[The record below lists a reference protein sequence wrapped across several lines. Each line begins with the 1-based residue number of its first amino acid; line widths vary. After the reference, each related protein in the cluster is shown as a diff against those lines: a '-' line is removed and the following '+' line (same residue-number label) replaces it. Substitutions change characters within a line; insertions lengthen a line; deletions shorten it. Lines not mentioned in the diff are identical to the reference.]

1 MVRRGFVAAAFAAVV
16 LVPAAAASS
25 ASQVQ
30 LALVPLPKSTLGP
43 AGHSLPLARDSGVVS
58 NAEAASEATASV
70 TAAQLTR
77 LGRVSGYLLDYG
89 NPFGGAAGV
98 TEIQT
103 AIERYRNAADARKGL
118 DFWRRDEL
126 NSSSLKK
133 LGIDFSVKA
142 LRPSGIPGPH
152 WVYAGTATIKGLKPI
167 HGVDAE
173 FEQGQYLLDVS
184 VSAGSTSAAAQL
196 VPTVAR
202 RLYQRMRL
210 ALAGRLH
217 ASPVKLPRPLQPGPP
232 AHGPKPAGLVLTT
245 ADLGSRATVV
255 RNTYSKPKDALDQ
268 NALSVYDLTMTSSG
282 TFPFLSQEVLVGG
295 TQTEVRYFAAIAVSA
310 LAAGFGGKAH
320 VTPVSL
326 SGVGDNARGELV
338 KVAVNGR
345 TAYEAVVV
353 LSRGSYLDFLVGA
366 SSSPFTAAEVRNLA
380 QLAAKRLDAGF

>member
-1 MVRRGFVAAAFAAVV
+1 MVRRGFVAAALAAVV

-217 ASPVKLPRPLQPGPP
+217 ASPVKLPRPPGIAARRVSPRGRAP
-232 AHGPKPAGLVLTT
+232 VPRLTR
-245 ADLGSRATVV
+245 ARASESDGVRGGSGR
-255 RNTYSKPKDALDQ
+255 
-268 NALSVYDLTMTSSG
+268 
-282 TFPFLSQEVLVGG
+282 
-295 TQTEVRYFAAIAVSA
+295 IAPRR
-310 LAAGFGGKAH
+310 H
-320 VTPVSL
+320 
-326 SGVGDNARGELV
+326 RH
-338 KVAVNGR
+338 
-345 TAYEAVVV
+345 
-353 LSRGSYLDFLVGA
+353 
-366 SSSPFTAAEVRNLA
+366 
-380 QLAAKRLDAGF
+380 